1 VIYIYIYIYALLI
14 IASLTAIASEWQ
26 RRIEKR
32 ERYERYE
39 RQLDRWARDVC
50 KDIDVSQIT
59 SGIIDTSKIECID
72 GVFTF
77 REDSKG

>member
-1 VIYIYIYIYALLI
+1 MMYILLILALL
-14 IASLTAIASEWQ
+14 TATALELASEWQ

-32 ERYERYE
+32 ERYE

-59 SGIIDTSKIECID
+59 SGMIDTSKIECID

>member
-1 VIYIYIYIYALLI
+1 
-14 IASLTAIASEWQ
+14 
-26 RRIEKR
+26 KR
-32 ERYERYE
+32 ERYE